1 MLSNNNK
8 PSGTASRRDSKSK
21 PSGLNNNANFPPG
34 SNLQTMGMNF
44 PPNAMNIMPAG
55 MGMMNM
61 NMGAGFMQNRM
72 GSMTMPM
79 NQAMMNMQQQKQ
91 QQQQAGLDPSIGH
104 LPFVTKQQQQQQQQQ
119 HFQQQQQQQQQQFQQ
134 QLQGLMGTNPNMAN
148 INMAAFNPLTQPQPS
163 QNNQR
168 LNFMSLLA
176 PQQVGNDVP
185 QTGTQQQQ
193 QQQQP
198 QSLMQSSQMQP
209 NPMQQ
214 TLMQQSQ
221 QLQQQPQAQ
230 MHQTQMKQTQMQQTQ
245 MQQAQMQQSQMQ
257 QSQMQQTLM
266 QQTQMPQTLMHQT
279 PMPQSLMHQTQMH
292 HTQMQQTLMPQSQMP
307 QSQMPQSQMP
317 QSQMPQSQMQQSQMP
332 QSQMQQTS
340 MQQSQQH
347 QQGLQAQL
355 LQHQQQLLQLNLQKH
370 QNVFQQNQS
379 NSQNNLNALPQ
390 SSSSLLRWNSNASG
404 GGGNSQLPATS
415 PARHL
420 QSAAAQGQTHTSQTQ
435 TGQQNQQQGPQANK
449 QGMRIE
455 SNRPPS
461 ALQNFASRSVSN
473 ASIGQQHNNSQ
484 RRPSSNVSLGG
495 PIMSNNNQQGN
506 NQSQPSFNNL
516 LQAPPGAIQNQ
527 LFLQQ
532 QLQLQQM
539 QNLQAP
545 STRNASFSSASGPSS
560 LQQSN
565 QLSQNMQHQAR
576 RNSSTSVS
584 SVGQKEQGGQSQSRR
599 PSSQSQAA
607 SGSFMTMPN
616 QQFIFQQQFPQMQNL
631 QSLATRS
638 VSIGLQSQNLPSS
651 NVSQG
656 VMQSHKVDQSQAT
669 TGASL
674 QLPNQVFPHQQTQQF
689 HNMLNQ
695 SQTPSGASASPLQQ
709 TGQNQSRRPSSQLH
723 AQSGDAS
730 IQMTNQ
736 QLFLQQQMQKFQ
748 NMQKQ
753 SQPPSSASALSPQKP
768 QSQIPSRR
776 PSSGV
781 SVTDPPTPSQQ
792 WFLEQQFQKIQTE
805 QKQSQPFPS
814 TSSSPAQRV
823 SRPSSSQPQT
833 SSGTPAQ
840 MFFLQQQQ
848 QFQQM
853 PNIKGAKPQQS
864 GQYIPHDMQP
874 QTNLQT
880 NNQSGNKMS
889 QTINDSVP
897 TQSIAGGVNR
907 KESSGNLSRSTSTGQ
922 KRSESVGP
930 KERRVSYSLHTQ
942 DFAKQGAAESS
953 TEAPDGMGP
962 TAAEPPTE
970 EHQHQQV
977 QAQAWFLFQQAS
989 ATPAEDGQNKSDASG
1004 ASIQK
1009 LPNEALKLSEQN
1021 EALKKMQEQFKQQ
1034 EAIATLQ
1041 QRQRG
1046 ANEDEL
1052 PLPLLS
1058 SKDTF
1063 QQRRQSWSHSDQHSQ
1078 QGQNQAQQS
1087 SLNKTSADGN
1097 LPQSSSVPNEHN
1109 LQQPASAMQL
1119 QSLGLQSLA
1128 SMQPQTKLVR
1138 QEKFQSSSSTPILG
1152 GNVRIQNHNN
1162 NEQQEQ
1168 ANIGMPSH
1176 AQPQQLQI
1184 QQDAMQQ
1191 RLQLQNQAEFA
1202 KLQEIQQR
1210 MNQQYQRRPSQGMQQ
1225 QQQIQRET
1233 LQLADGAKLHEI
1245 PRLDRRQSST
1255 PQQQQHQNK
1264 QDLLRQQM
1272 QMQFEFVKLQ
1282 KQKRLQEQNQCRP
1295 SQPEQ
1300 QLQQDYLQQ
1309 QLQNQADFSTLR
1321 DEQLQR
1327 RPSQTQQQQ
1336 IHQDALQQQLRIQE
1350 QYAKLQDN
1358 QHANQIPLPFNM
1370 SQQLASQDDAV
1381 LYDHKRRKSSQSP
1394 SQQQQ
1399 RPSLMQQQQQ
1409 YPNQQLINQQLMMQN
1424 QHQQQLQQG
1433 NSWSIGNVQNQQIQ
1447 QLQQMMMQKSTG
1459 GVNAQTNFVTA
1470 KNIQTPT
1477 PHPQLPNQNLMVPIQ
1492 NFHNDQQRLSMTS
1505 PPSNLHTISNNPA
1518 DLLNFYNPISRA
1530 KSSKRRSSGESVEE
1544 SKKSSAILPSFE
1556 PTLGRAKNFDSM
1568 HPHQTQRAVI
1578 AASRASLQQ
1587 TSQIATS
1594 SLTAAPFDENKDKKT
1609 EISSEDNAPSN
1620 SLGDTKTPSTETS
1633 KAGHSSREHHYTP
1646 QHVSSLTN
1654 EEVLEIATKLPVA
1667 ERIVFSA
1674 KQLLGTGKNG
1684 FSRSTSAMQ
1693 RLKRQRARQVGAAG
1707 GDEDDEHLKK
1717 KTFNARLAKK
1727 LHSEMK
1733 QGLLFCNMMTA
1744 VLKSIITEID
1754 PDNPLLSIPMPA
1766 VFDPDSNETSGD
1778 ETAKP
1783 KDGTTSASSASH
1795 SEYPQPM
1802 QNPSKNPP
1810 SAEAARSLG
1819 LGLND
1824 KAETFA
1830 EGNPNGS
1837 TLRKRDS
1844 HGDDTPDPTLLRMIS
1859 DDGGKKLTKKEIGY
1873 RLFESTRYR
1882 TLEPGDFVAAKVS
1895 SQDLWILARVVK
1907 EWISPGLSY
1916 KQMKDMSEIKRD
1928 AILSEKVYIQDH
1940 DEYNGDL
1947 KSARAVSR
1955 LDILPLPKSV
1965 PEANN
1970 WGSRARKGSRVY
1982 AMYPS
1987 TTALYPATVINNTA
2001 YCRNE
2006 DDILVVEFD
2015 GDEDELGVIPQ
2026 RHIPARFVT
2035 LMPRES
2041 PSFKKRR
2048 RSVTS
2053 GGGGKKRGSKI
2064 IPSPSLGPS
2073 PSQFSDTSVDRMLF
2087 EMLK

>member
-1 MLSNNNK
+1 
-8 PSGTASRRDSKSK
+8 
-21 PSGLNNNANFPPG
+21 
-34 SNLQTMGMNF
+34 
-44 PPNAMNIMPAG
+44 
-55 MGMMNM
+55 
-61 NMGAGFMQNRM
+61 
-72 GSMTMPM
+72 
-79 NQAMMNMQQQKQ
+79 
-91 QQQQAGLDPSIGH
+91 
-104 LPFVTKQQQQQQQQQ
+104 
-119 HFQQQQQQQQQQFQQ
+119 
-134 QLQGLMGTNPNMAN
+134 
-148 INMAAFNPLTQPQPS
+148 MAAFNPLTQSQPS

-168 LNFMSLLA
+168 LNIMSLLA
-176 PQQVGNDVP
+176 QQQVGNDVP
-185 QTGTQQQQ
+185 QVGTQQK
-193 QQQQP
+193 QQQP
-198 QSLMQSSQMQP
+198 QSLMQTSQMQP
-209 NPMQQ
+209 NPLQQ

-221 QLQQQPQAQ
+221 QLQQQPQS
-230 MHQTQMKQTQMQQTQ
+230 QMQQT
-245 MQQAQMQQSQMQ
+245 QMQQSQMQ
-257 QSQMQQTLM
+257 QSQMQQTQMQLTQMQQTQMQQSQMPQTQMPQTLM
-266 QQTQMPQTLMHQT
+266 QQTQMPQTLMQQT
-279 PMPQSLMHQTQMH
+279 PMPQTLMHQTPMRHTQMH

-317 QSQMPQSQMQQSQMP
+317 QSLMPQSQMPQSLMPQSLMPQSQMP
-332 QSQMQQTS
+332 QSQMQQTP

-404 GGGNSQLPATS
+404 GGGNTQLPSTS
-415 PARHL
+415 PTRHL
-420 QSAAAQGQTHTSQTQ
+420 QSAVGQGQTHTSQTQ

-449 QGMRIE
+449 QGMRNE

-495 PIMSNNNQQGN
+495 PIMSNNQQGN

-516 LQAPPGAIQNQ
+516 LQAPPVAIQNQ

-576 RNSSTSVS
+576 RNSNTSVS
-584 SVGQKEQGGQSQSRR
+584 SVGQMEQGGQSQSRR
-599 PSSQSQAA
+599 PSSHSQAA

-631 QSLATRS
+631 QSLGSRS

-656 VMQSHKVDQSQAT
+656 VMQSHKMDQSQAT
-669 TGASL
+669 TGPSL

-689 HNMLNQ
+689 HNLLNQ

-730 IQMTNQ
+730 IQMANQ

-753 SQPPSSASALSPQKP
+753 SQPPSSASALSPQKA

-853 PNIKGAKPQQS
+853 PNMKGAKPQQS

-874 QTNLQT
+874 QTNVQT

-897 TQSIAGGVNR
+897 TQSIAGGVNK
-907 KESSGNLSRSTSTGQ
+907 KESSGNLSRSISTGQ

-930 KERRVSYSLHTQ
+930 KERRVSYSLQTQ
-942 DFAKQGAAESS
+942 DFAKQGAAESL
-953 TEAPDGMGP
+953 TEAPDGKGP

-1004 ASIQK
+1004 ASNQK
-1009 LPNEALKLSEQN
+1009 LSNEAPKLSEQN

-1052 PLPLLS
+1052 PLPLMS

-1078 QGQNQAQQS
+1078 QGQNQAHQS
-1087 SLNKTSADGN
+1087 TLNKTSADGN

-1128 SMQPQTKLVR
+1128 SMQPQTQLVR

-1162 NEQQEQ
+1162 NQQQEQ
-1168 ANIGMPSH
+1168 AKIGMPNQP
-1176 AQPQQLQI
+1176 QPQQLQI

-1225 QQQIQRET
+1225 QQQMQRET
-1233 LQLADGAKLHEI
+1233 LHLADGAKLHEI
-1245 PRLDRRQSST
+1245 PRLDRRWSST
-1255 PQQQQHQNK
+1255 PQQQQQQQNK

-1300 QLQQDYLQQ
+1300 QFQQDYLQQ
-1309 QLQNQADFSTLR
+1309 QSQNQVDFSTLQ
-1321 DEQLQR
+1321 DEQHQR
-1327 RPSQTQQQQ
+1327 RPSQIQQQQ

-1358 QHANQIPLPFNM
+1358 QHANQTPLSFNM

-1381 LYDHKRRKSSQSP
+1381 LNDHKRRTSSQSP
-1394 SQQQQ
+1394 SQQQHG
-1399 RPSLMQQQQQ
+1399 PSIMQQQQQ
-1409 YPNQQLINQQLMMQN
+1409 YPNQQLFNQQLMMQN
-1424 QHQQQLQQG
+1424 QQQQQQG
-1433 NSWSIGNVQNQQIQ
+1433 SSWSIGNVQNQQIQ

-1505 PPSNLHTISNNPA
+1505 PPTNLHTISNNPA
-1518 DLLNFYNPISRA
+1518 ELLNFYNPISRA

-1544 SKKSSAILPSFE
+1544 SKKSSAMLPSFE
-1556 PTLGRAKNFDSM
+1556 PTLGRATNFDTM
-1568 HPHQTQRAVI
+1568 HPHQTHRAVI
-1578 AASRASLQQ
+1578 AASRAPLQK
-1587 TSQIATS
+1587 TSQFATS
-1594 SLTAAPFDENKDKKT
+1594 SLTAEPFDESKNKKT
-1609 EISSEDNAPSN
+1609 ETSSEDNAPSN
-1620 SLGDTKTPSTETS
+1620 SLGDTKAPSTETS
-1633 KAGHSSREHHYTP
+1633 KTGHSSREHHYTP

-1693 RLKRQRARQVGAAG
+1693 RLKRQRARQIGAAG

-1727 LHSEMK
+1727 LQSEMK

-1744 VLKSIITEID
+1744 VLKSIISEID
-1754 PDNPLLSIPMPA
+1754 PDNPLLSIPMPT
-1766 VFDPDSNETSGD
+1766 VFDPDSNETAGD

-1783 KDGTTSASSASH
+1783 KDGIISASSASH

-1802 QNPSKNPP
+1802 ENPSKNPP

-1819 LGLND
+1819 MGMND

-2048 RSVTS
+2048 RSMTS
-2053 GGGGKKRGSKI
+2053 GGGGKKRGSKML
-2064 IPSPSLGPS
+2064 PSPSLGPS
-2073 PSQFSDTSVDRMLF
+2073 PSQFSDSSVDRMLL